1 MNKKE
6 LLDSTWKRMK
16 QLPED
21 KIREVKDFV
30 EFLLQRREE
39 YMLNEGI
46 KKMTA
51 QSNSYNFLEEDDD
64 IYSVNDLKEKYK

>member
-1 MNKKE
+1 
-6 LLDSTWKRMK
+6 MK

-51 QSNSYNFLEEDDD
+51 QSKSYNFLEEDDD
-64 IYSVNDLKEKYK
+64 IYSMNDLKEKYK

>member
-6 LLDSTWKRMK
+6 LIDSTLKRMK

-30 EFLLQRREE
+30 EFLLLRKEE
-39 YMLNEGI
+39 QALNEGI
-46 KKMTA
+46 KEMA
-51 QSNSYNFLEEDDD
+51 SQSKSFQFLEEEDD